1 MRSKERQGLHR
12 GGGDEMKDFATLAR
26 QATEALLEQK
36 MLTVRHEAGWKR
48 EGFPLPVKRMPAS
61 HDGSVVQDYRPMAIL
76 EYVQEL
82 LSGELAAR
90 RARDRRTKEPA

>member
-1 MRSKERQGLHR
+1 MT
-12 GGGDEMKDFATLAR
+12 DVATLAR

-90 RARDRRTKEPA
+90 RARDRRAKEPA